1 MNEWKRSLLTGTIVA
16 LASQLYWNVFV
27 SGFRISPAVILLP
40 ILLMT
45 IGKSISTIR
54 ITVTTA
60 AVVFLFRLFLA
71 ASGLSSSPETAG
83 QLATNSIFY
92 LCYGLLFSVLVPS
105 KPTVSYRRLFPSVFI
120 CDLLSNLLEV
130 CIFES
135 GRSGTLSSSMAGYLI
150 LVAAFRTLLAC
161 LFLAAESQYRTLLKK
176 EEHENRYRRLF
187 LMTTGLKNEIYFMKK
202 NSEEIESVM
211 SNAYRLY
218 ERLSA
223 MDVPDDMKKM
233 SLSIARDVHEV
244 KKDNLRII
252 RGIEGEVEEVY
263 DQEQMEFQD
272 LMHILEN
279 STRRMLGENRASI
292 RLECRRTADFSTQEH
307 YRLLSILKNLV
318 TNAIEAIQGAGGR
331 GIVLVEER
339 VEGDTLFLT
348 VSDDG
353 PGISERSMHNLFQVG
368 YSTKFDPETGNIN
381 RGVGL
386 PAVKSL
392 TEELGGS
399 VSVESQPG
407 RGARFSVELPLHRV
421 KGEKRE
427 K

>member
-176 EEHENRYRRLF
+176 EEHENPLPGGCF
-187 LMTTGLKNEIYFMKK
+187 L
-202 NSEEIESVM
+202 
-211 SNAYRLY
+211 
-218 ERLSA
+218 
-223 MDVPDDMKKM
+223 
-233 SLSIARDVHEV
+233 
-244 KKDNLRII
+244 
-252 RGIEGEVEEVY
+252 
-263 DQEQMEFQD
+263 
-272 LMHILEN
+272 
-279 STRRMLGENRASI
+279 
-292 RLECRRTADFSTQEH
+292 
-307 YRLLSILKNLV
+307 
-318 TNAIEAIQGAGGR
+318 
-331 GIVLVEER
+331 
-339 VEGDTLFLT
+339 
-348 VSDDG
+348 
-353 PGISERSMHNLFQVG
+353 
-368 YSTKFDPETGNIN
+368 
-381 RGVGL
+381 
-386 PAVKSL
+386 
-392 TEELGGS
+392 
-399 VSVESQPG
+399 
-407 RGARFSVELPLHRV
+407 
-421 KGEKRE
+421 
-427 K
+427 

>member
-45 IGKSISTIR
+45 IGKSVSTIR

-135 GRSGTLSSSMAGYLI
+135 GRSGTLSPSMAGYLI
-150 LVAAFRTLLAC
+150 LVAVFRTLLAC

-202 NSEEIESVM
+202 NS
-211 SNAYRLY
+211 
-218 ERLSA
+218 
-223 MDVPDDMKKM
+223 
-233 SLSIARDVHEV
+233 
-244 KKDNLRII
+244 
-252 RGIEGEVEEVY
+252 
-263 DQEQMEFQD
+263 
-272 LMHILEN
+272 
-279 STRRMLGENRASI
+279 
-292 RLECRRTADFSTQEH
+292 
-307 YRLLSILKNLV
+307 
-318 TNAIEAIQGAGGR
+318 
-331 GIVLVEER
+331 
-339 VEGDTLFLT
+339 
-348 VSDDG
+348 
-353 PGISERSMHNLFQVG
+353 
-368 YSTKFDPETGNIN
+368 
-381 RGVGL
+381 
-386 PAVKSL
+386 
-392 TEELGGS
+392 
-399 VSVESQPG
+399 
-407 RGARFSVELPLHRV
+407 
-421 KGEKRE
+421 
-427 K
+427 